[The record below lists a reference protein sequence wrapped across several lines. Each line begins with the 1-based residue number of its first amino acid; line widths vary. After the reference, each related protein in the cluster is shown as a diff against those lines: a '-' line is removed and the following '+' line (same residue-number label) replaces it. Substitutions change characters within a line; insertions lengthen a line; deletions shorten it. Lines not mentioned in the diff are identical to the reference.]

1 MHAEGDLAAT
11 RLRLTDLAGAAV
23 TGAGGEHLGRVA
35 DVLAV
40 LSGEHPSVSALLV
53 RPRGGARGVRV
64 RVPLSM
70 VGELGRHG
78 VVIGDSLP
86 DRGAQHPDELALER
100 DVLDVQIVDVDR
112 RRVARVGEVVLAWAG
127 DELHVVAV
135 DVGWRAILRR
145 LGLRRLADRADRDA
159 IDWAAL
165 HVASGRAHALQLAH
179 PAAAIQRLDGGGL
192 AELVARIPRASG
204 AELLRELPAD
214 RASAALATVHPDLGA
229 DLVEALPLAR
239 AAELL
244 EAMSEDEAADALRAT
259 GDERRGAVLRALGP
273 VRGARLHRAIGARRP
288 PDGGE
293 PRRPRR
299 YWEIVRGHAHLPR
312 QRR

>member
-1 MHAEGDLAAT
+1 MHPEGDLAAT
-11 RLRLTDLAGAAV
+11 RLRLTDLAGATVA
-23 TGAGGEHLGRVA
+23 GPGGERLGRVA
-35 DVLAV
+35 DVLVV
-40 LSGEHPSVSALLV
+40 LSGEHPSVSALLI
-53 RPRGGARGVRV
+53 RPSGGARRARL

-70 VGELGRHG
+70 VGELDPGG
-78 VVIGDSLP
+78 VVLGDLP
-86 DRGAQHPDELALER
+86 PDGADMRPDEVALVR

-135 DVGWRAILRR
+135 DAGWRAILRR

-165 HVASGRAHALQLAH
+165 HVASGRAHALQLAQ
-179 PAAAIQRLDGGGL
+179 PSAAVRRLDGAGL

-204 AELLRELPAD
+204 AELLRDLPAD
-214 RASAALATVHPDLGA
+214 RASVALATVDPDLGA

-239 AAELL
+239 ATELL
-244 EAMSEDEAADALRAT
+244 EAMPEDEAADALRAT

-273 VRGARLHRAIGARRP
+273 IRGPRLHRAIGVLRP
-288 PDGGE
+288 HGRDE

-299 YWEIVRGHAHLPR
+299 YWNVLRGHAQLR
-312 QRR
+312 GRGR